1 MKSQMKVHLFGKFRI
16 RYEEQVVQGFDALK
30 EQELLT
36 YLLMHRNRPHSREML
51 AGLLWGD
58 APTEKSK
65 KYLRQSLWHLQSA
78 LEAQARGAH
87 DTSAILSVEHHW
99 VQLNTVNDL
108 WLDVAVFEQA
118 FMRTHDTAG
127 AKLEATCVETLQA
140 AVQLYQGD
148 LLEGWYHDWCLYE
161 RERLQNMYLAMLDK
175 LMCYCEAHQ
184 KFELGLLY
192 GSIILRYDRA
202 HERTHRQL
210 MNLQYLSGNRTA
222 ALRQFERCVAALDEE
237 LGVRPDKR
245 TSALYQKIRDT
256 GNEPP
261 VSGAFAA
268 PETGEAGIVS
278 LTDVLGRLKMI
289 QSVLT
294 DVQRSVQRDIKAVEL
309 TLNNSIN

>member
-1 MKSQMKVHLFGKFRI
+1 MSEMKIHLFGKFCVRCD
-16 RYEEQVVQGFDALK
+16 EQPVQGFDALK

-36 YLLMHRNRPHSREML
+36 YLLINRNRPHSREML

-58 APTEKSK
+58 VPTEKSK
-65 KYLRQSLWHLQSA
+65 KYLRQALWHLQAA
-78 LEAQARGAH
+78 LEAQPSNVNGGAM
-87 DTSAILSVEHHW
+87 LLVEHNW
-99 VQLNTVNDL
+99 VQLNAVNDL

-118 FMRTHDTAG
+118 FMRTHDNAG
-127 AKLEATCVETLQA
+127 AELGAECVESLQE

-237 LGVRPDKR
+237 LGVKPDKH
-245 TSALYQKIRDT
+245 TTALYQKIRVTDS
-256 GNEPP
+256 EPDMT
-261 VSGAFAA
+261 AA
-268 PETGEAGIVS
+268 LVTPETGEAGIVS
-278 LTDVLGRLKMI
+278 LNDVLGRLKLI

-294 DVQRSVQRDIKAVEL
+294 EIQRSVQRDIKAVEL

>member
-1 MKSQMKVHLFGKFRI
+1 MSGMKIHLFGKFCVSRD
-16 RYEEQVVQGFDALK
+16 EQPVQGFDALK

-36 YLLMHRNRPHSREML
+36 YLLINRNRPHSREIL

-58 APTEKSK
+58 VPTEKSK
-65 KYLRQSLWHLQSA
+65 KYLRQALWHLQAA
-78 LEAQARGAH
+78 LEAQPRGRGDGAV
-87 DTSAILSVEHHW
+87 LSVEHNW
-99 VQLNTVNDL
+99 VQLNAAGGL

-118 FMRTHDTAG
+118 FMRTHDSAG
-127 AKLEATCVETLQA
+127 ADLPADRVESLQE
-140 AVQLYQGD
+140 AVQLYRGD

-175 LMCYCEAHQ
+175 LICYYEAHR

-237 LGVRPDKR
+237 LGVKPDKL
-245 TSALYQKIRDT
+245 TTALYQKIRAAEGET
-256 GNEPP
+256 
-261 VSGAFAA
+261 VAALSVAA
-268 PETGEAGIVS
+268 PEAEEAGVVS
-278 LTDVLGRLKMI
+278 LSDVLGRLKLI

-294 DVQRSVQRDIKAVEL
+294 EIQRSVQRDIKAVEL
-309 TLNNSIN
+309 TINNSVN

>member
-1 MKSQMKVHLFGKFRI
+1 MSGMKIHLFGKFCVSRD
-16 RYEEQVVQGFDALK
+16 EQPVQGFDALK

-36 YLLMHRNRPHSREML
+36 YLLINRNRPHSREIL
-51 AGLLWGD
+51 AGLLW
-58 APTEKSK
+58 AEVPTEKSK
-65 KYLRQSLWHLQSA
+65 KYLRQALWHLQAA
-78 LEAQARGAH
+78 LEAQPRGEGDGAV
-87 DTSAILSVEHHW
+87 LSVEHNW
-99 VQLNTVNDL
+99 VQLNAAGGL
-108 WLDVAVFEQA
+108 WLDVAVFERA
-118 FMRTHDTAG
+118 FMRTHGSAG
-127 AKLEATCVETLQA
+127 AELAADSVESLQEAVR
-140 AVQLYQGD
+140 LYRGD

-237 LGVRPDKR
+237 LGVKPDKL
-245 TSALYQKIRDT
+245 TAALYQKIRAAEGET
-256 GNEPP
+256 GASFLP
-261 VSGAFAA
+261 AA
-268 PETGEAGIVS
+268 PEADEAGVVS
-278 LTDVLGRLKMI
+278 LNDVLGRLKLI

-294 DVQRSVQRDIKAVEL
+294 EIQRSVQRDIKAVEL
-309 TLNNSIN
+309 TINNSVN

>member
-1 MKSQMKVHLFGKFRI
+1 MSGMKIHLFGKFCVSRDD
-16 RYEEQVVQGFDALK
+16 QPVQGFDALK

-36 YLLMHRNRPHSREML
+36 YLLINRNRPHSREIL
-51 AGLLWGD
+51 AGLLW
-58 APTEKSK
+58 AEVPTEKSK
-65 KYLRQSLWHLQSA
+65 KYLRQALWHLQA
-78 LEAQARGAH
+78 AMEAQTRVEGDGAV
-87 DTSAILSVEHHW
+87 LSVEHNW
-99 VQLNTVNDL
+99 VQLNAAGGL

-118 FMRTHDTAG
+118 FMRTHDSAG
-127 AKLEATCVETLQA
+127 AELAADSVESLQE
-140 AVQLYQGD
+140 AVQLYRGD

-175 LMCYCEAHQ
+175 LMCYYEAHQ

-237 LGVRPDKR
+237 LGVKPDKL
-245 TSALYQKIRDT
+245 TTALYQKIR
-256 GNEPP
+256 
-261 VSGAFAA
+261 AA
-268 PETGEAGIVS
+268 EGETGTSIPTVAPGENEAGIVS
-278 LTDVLGRLKMI
+278 LNEVLGRLKLI

-294 DVQRSVQRDIKAVEL
+294 EIQRSVQRDIKAVEL
-309 TLNNSIN
+309 TINNSVN